1 MHDTPSKDLF
11 GKTKRT
17 FSSGCIRLEK
27 PVEVGEFILR
37 NRENWNKEKI
47 EKAMFSGKE
56 RIEELK
62 TDEKGPLHVIY
73 LTFSADDNEKVQF
86 KNDVY
91 GYDKEYAKILQ
102 MKKL

>member
-1 MHDTPSKDLF
+1 DLF

-62 TDEKGPLHVIY
+62 TDEKVPLHVIY